1 MPEKVSLP
9 LEQEYNNTFV
19 HLKDFQWNLT
29 VVWDG
34 LWNLFAYVFFA
45 VLCPPYWKI
54 LNYVP
59 LIKRPLCKINKGS
72 KPTADQSRPKGVLPV
87 RAERSTFKMSLLHYI
102 TYKLVVIR
110 DRRIGS
116 IYYAIAVL
124 IVLYTLGEIFIKKG
138 YLEVWRRVSSVY
150 VWPFMSWILFENSST
165 FWNDWITT
173 LVEIMNGN
181 EVFLLKVYVFNWGIG
196 GSGCGFRGEGHPKKL
211 GPFGSWGSSLLNLKG
226 KGRVKPFYIWYA
238 QIS

>member
-29 VVWDG
+29 VVWDE
-34 LWNLFAYVFFA
+34 LWNLFAYVFFS

-54 LNYVP
+54 LKFVP
-59 LIKRPLCKINKGS
+59 LIKWPLCKTNKGS
-72 KPTADQSRPKGVLPV
+72 KPTADQSRLKGVLPV
-87 RAERSTFKMSLLHYI
+87 RKERSASKMSLLHYI

-138 YLEVWRRVSSVY
+138 YLEVWRRVF
-150 VWPFMSWILFENSST
+150 VWPFMSCWILFENSST
-165 FWNDWITT
+165 FWNDLTTT
-173 LVEIMNGN
+173 LIEIVTGN
-181 EVFLLKVYVFNWGIG
+181 EVFLLKVYVFNL
-196 GSGCGFRGEGHPKKL
+196 GEGGGGQAGAYEGIRP
-211 GPFGSWGSSLLNLKG
+211 S
-226 KGRVKPFYIWYA
+226 
-238 QIS
+238 